1 MAKEPA
7 KPPTTREVADAEGNI
22 VDQFMQVSTQLLHEA
37 ASYAASG
44 QEDPETSANI
54 RQIKVMTAALMAAL
68 QTIR

>member
-7 KPPTTREVADAEGNI
+7 KPPTTREAGEQNI
-22 VDQFMQVSTQLLHEA
+22 VEQFMQVTTQLLHEA